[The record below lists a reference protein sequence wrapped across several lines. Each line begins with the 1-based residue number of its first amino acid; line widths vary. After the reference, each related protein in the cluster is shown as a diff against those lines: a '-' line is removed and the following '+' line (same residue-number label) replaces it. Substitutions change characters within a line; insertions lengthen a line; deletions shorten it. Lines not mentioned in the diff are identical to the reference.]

1 MPKKKVL
8 DRPQKVKTTLEEAE
22 VLSRLKETVEWS
34 IVKRI
39 AVRYIDNLRKIS
51 FKLVETDPYLAIRHT
66 ELVSQALGIRN
77 LIKFVDKIGEKVEKE
92 NE

>member
-39 AVRYIDNLRKIS
+39 AVRYIDNLRKCQ
-51 FKLVETDPYLAIRHT
+51 FGD
-66 ELVSQALGIRN
+66 G
-77 LIKFVDKIGEKVEKE
+77 
-92 NE
+92 